1 MKRFPAPGS
10 VSNNDRASTWEN
22 NKLSKKLK
30 GYFCSL
36 GQVRLFPHHL
46 DLHVLKGLPNQLRQ
60 QRIKELLQDTQK
72 LREIHNK
79 ASIPDDL
86 IFFTWLSMVLCAK
99 GCGYWLVLFNEPQT
113 TQDPHAA
120 ACLEAECNI

>member
-1 MKRFPAPGS
+1 M
-10 VSNNDRASTWEN
+10 
-22 NKLSKKLK
+22 LK
-30 GYFCSL
+30 S
-36 GQVRLFPHHL
+36 
-46 DLHVLKGLPNQLRQ
+46 LPNQ
-60 QRIKELLQDTQK
+60 QRHQTIKELLQDTQK

>member
-1 MKRFPAPGS
+1 MT
-10 VSNNDRASTWEN
+10 NRASTWEH

-36 GQVRLFPHHL
+36 GQVLLFAYHL
-46 DLHVLKGLPNQLRQ
+46 DLHVLRGLPNQLRQ
-60 QRIKELLQDTQK
+60 QTMKELLQDTQK

-79 ASIPDDL
+79 ASIPKDL
-86 IFFTWLSMVLCAK
+86 IFFTLLLMVLCPK
-99 GCGYWLVLFNEPQT
+99 RCGYWLVLFHEPQT

-120 ACLEAECNI
+120 ACLEAECTV